1 VITDEEIWIIPVVTK
16 EGRVEYLIAMA
27 SSAESARERALNWVK
42 TQPTLEDV
50 GEAKMPFYVL

>member
-1 VITDEEIWIIPVVTK
+1 LDYL
-16 EGRVEYLIAMA
+16 GRHERGKREYLIAMD